1 MRSAI
6 AKVPGVKD
14 VDVSVEEKFLRCKF
28 DAKKT
33 SIQTLMKSFLGEDE
47 RFPSR
52 LALQLENPK
61 AESETIDKARTA
73 VAAVPGVRAMSL
85 PDKEGVV
92 LVTFHLE
99 KSTLLPDLLK
109 AAKDAGLPLRE
120 PPAKKS
126 SK

>member
-14 VDVSVEEKFLRCKF
+14 VDVSVEEKFLRFKY
-28 DAKKT
+28 DVRKT
-33 SIQTLMKSFLGEDE
+33 PVQTLMKAILGEKE

-61 AESETIDKARTA
+61 AGAQTIDEARTA
-73 VAAVPGVRAMSL
+73 VASVAGVRAMSL
-85 PDKEGVV
+85 PDTEGIV

-99 KSTLLPDLLK
+99 KETLLPDLLQ
-109 AAKDAGLPLRE
+109 AAKNAGLPLRE
-120 PPAKKS
+120 PSRKKTDR
-126 SK
+126 